1 VSQPLNKGISVIE
14 LFKEVYLHKF
24 SIIGVSSLFFIISIV
39 ISLNLT
45 NRYTAKATLVGVVA
59 DSGGLAALAK
69 NFGGLA
75 SVAGLNL
82 GASGG
87 EDKSAIAI
95 EIIKSRKFI
104 NDFVVK
110 HDLSIP
116 LVASKG
122 YNVLTD
128 ELEIDHNVFDLK
140 ENKWMREVELPK
152 TVEPSAW
159 EIHKTFLDLLKIEQD
174 IKTGFVTISIEFYSP
189 KLAKQWLE
197 LLIIEINEKIKN
209 NEKQEA
215 KKSIIFLH
223 KALDNVT
230 NSNMQQTFY
239 QLIEEQ
245 TKTLMLTES
254 KEEYVFKTI
263 SPAYLPERKSFPNR
277 IVICISGGFL
287 GAIIMSFWIISRYF
301 YRNERI

>member
-14 LFKEVYLHKF
+14 LFKELYLHKF

-45 NRYTAKATLVGVVA
+45 NRYTAKVTLVGVVA

-189 KLAKQWLE
+189 KLAKKWLE

-209 NEKQEA
+209 NDKKEA
-215 KKSIIFLH
+215 KKSIIFLN

-254 KEEYVFKTI
+254 KKEYVFKTI

>member
-1 VSQPLNKGISVIE
+1 VSKPLNKGISIIE
-14 LFKEVYLHKF
+14 LFKELYLHKF
-24 SIIGVSSLFFIISIV
+24 SIIAVSCVFFIVSVV

-45 NRYTAKATLVGVVA
+45 NRYTAKTTLVGVVA
-59 DSGGLAALAK
+59 DSGGLASLAK

-82 GASGG
+82 GGSGG

-104 NDFVVK
+104 NDFVIK
-110 HDLSIP
+110 HDLSVSLI
-116 LVASKG
+116 ASEG

-128 ELEIDHNVFDLK
+128 ELEIDNDIFDIK
-140 ENKWMREVELPK
+140 ENRWIREVKSPK
-152 TVEPSAW
+152 TVEPSPW
-159 EIHKTFLDLLKIEQD
+159 EIHKEFLDLLTIEKNV
-174 IKTGFVTISIEFYSP
+174 KTGFVTISIEFYSP
-189 KLAKQWLE
+189 KLAKKWLE
-197 LLIIEINEKIKN
+197 LLVVEINKKIKN
-209 NEKQEA
+209 DDKQEA
-215 KKSIIFLH
+215 KKSIVFLN
-223 KALDNVT
+223 KALDDLT

-245 TKTLMLTES
+245 TKTLMLAES

-277 IVICISGGFL
+277 IVICLSGGFL
-287 GAIIMSFWIISRYF
+287 GAIIMSFWIVSRYF
-301 YRNERI
+301 YRNECK

>member
-1 VSQPLNKGISVIE
+1 MSQSLNKNISIIE
-14 LFKEVYLHKF
+14 LCKELYLHKF
-24 SIIGVSSLFFIISIV
+24 SIIAVSSLFFILSIA
-39 ISLNLT
+39 ISLSLT
-45 NRYTAKATLVGVVA
+45 NRYTAKATLVGVVS

-95 EIIKSRKFI
+95 EIIKSREFI
-104 NDFVVK
+104 NNFVLK
-110 HDLSIP
+110 NDLSVP
-116 LVASKG
+116 LVAG
-122 YNVLTD
+122 ERYNISTG
-128 ELEIDHNVFDLK
+128 ELEIDSDIFDVK
-140 ENKWMREVELPK
+140 DNEWIREVKFPR
-152 TVEPSAW
+152 TVEPSPW
-159 EIHKTFLDLLKIEQD
+159 EIHKAFLDLLKIEQD
-174 IKTGFVTISIEFYSP
+174 VKTGFVTLSFEFYSP
-189 KLAKQWLE
+189 TLAKKWLE
-197 LLIIEINEKIKN
+197 LLIVEINEKIKN
-209 NEKQEA
+209 DDKQEA
-215 KKSIIFLH
+215 KKSIIFLNE
-223 KALDNVT
+223 ALDNVK

-301 YRNERI
+301 YRNEH